1 MLQHGLT
8 HERFEPYTFS
18 KFSSRRIVE
27 EVVSILNLIGRFWDL
42 QLIVDQLLEAMI
54 SFRRFKKESAFC
66 LIHILD
72 GARSLAEIDQSQ
84 GSDVNAGWQKM
95 ENTIE

>member
-1 MLQHGLT
+1 MM

-42 QLIVDQLLEAMI
+42 QSIVDQLLEAMI

-66 LIHILD
+66 LVHVLD
-72 GARSLAEIDQSQ
+72 GARSLVNKSE
-84 GSDVNAGWQKM
+84 GSGMNVGWEKM
-95 ENTIE
+95 ENAIE